1 MRQAMKIMKEQ
12 AAAMAVQAQQQAQ
25 EAAAQK
31 MDAEATLAAANAE
44 LAEERR
50 MSADLQVVSCNSVSW
65 LTALLQSQPVAC
77 PFINSATQRG
87 LTRVICRPS
96 FNRLCLDSTR
106 QGRRC
111 NSCAPSWQQQLSS
124 RYS

>member
-31 MDAEATLAAANAE
+31 MDAEATLAAANAD
-44 LAEERR
+44 LAMERK
-50 MSADLQVVSCNSVSW
+50 MFADLQVMSCNSVSW
-65 LTALLQSQPVAC
+65 PTALLQSQPIAC
-77 PFINSATQRG
+77 PFIDSATQCG
-87 LTRVICRPS
+87 LTRVVCRLNS
-96 FNRLCLDSTR
+96 RRLCLDSTR
-106 QGRRC
+106 PGRRC
-111 NSCAPSWQQQLSS
+111 NNCALNWQQQQSS